1 MSVMKVEDDDMR
13 SLTRRLDPR
22 QIPPLRRG
30 PLTHR
35 TREPRTPWSTRAA
48 VLARLVISL
57 AVLAGVVWAGSL

>member
-1 MSVMKVEDDDMR
+1 MKVEDDNMQ
-13 SLTRRLDPR
+13 SLRRRLDPR

-30 PLTHR
+30 PLGYR
-35 TREPRTPWSTRAA
+35 TRELRMPWSTRAA